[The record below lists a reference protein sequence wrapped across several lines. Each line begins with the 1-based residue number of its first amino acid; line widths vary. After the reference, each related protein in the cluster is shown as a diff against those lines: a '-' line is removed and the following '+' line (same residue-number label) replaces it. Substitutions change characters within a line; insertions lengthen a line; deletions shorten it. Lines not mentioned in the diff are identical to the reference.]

1 MFSELLDTVYPFV
14 GYFFGLMSGI
24 ANAPFHSGVSLLCLR
39 DVEIACVNLF
49 TGSEFVIHGLTSGF
63 SWIAPVLKVFKFVLT
78 PLWGVL
84 EGLGALFN
92 VWNAPFWVGFLIVG
106 LFVTVVFGI
115 ARWLISLV
123 LKAF

>member
-1 MFSELLDTVYPFV
+1 MITL
-14 GYFFGLMSGI
+14 I
-24 ANAPFHSGVSLLCLR
+24 SL
-39 DVEIACVNLF
+39 I
-49 TGSEFVIHGLTSGF
+49 TI
-63 SWIAPVLKVFKFVLT
+63 
-78 PLWGVL
+78 L